1 MNKDE
6 WEQNSYLAGLNAPY
20 VEALYDAYLENPDQV
35 PENWQAYFKGVANG
49 QADISH
55 EAIRESLRERA
66 KHWRHGGNASDATAE
81 GTSGIEALKQAYRR
95 YGHYSACFNPLH
107 AESPALNLHLEP
119 SRYGVDVQTDAA
131 TIEAFHKLYCG
142 TVGYEYA
149 YIDDDEQRQW
159 LESQIETVLPAVE
172 FSKDDQ
178 KRFLSQLIA
187 ADGLEKYLDV
197 KYPGQKRFSIEGN
210 DALVPMLRELTF
222 LSGQANLK
230 ELVLAMAHRG
240 RLNVIL
246 NVMGRGSKA
255 LFDEFDGA
263 HEIDQ
268 TSGDVKYHRGFSSDV
283 KTPAGDVHLSLK
295 FNPSHLEFIGPVA
308 MGSTRARQDSHK
320 SNKDYAM
327 PIVMHG
333 DAAFIGQGVVM
344 EAFSMSQ
351 TPAYGVGGAIHI
363 VTNNQV
369 GFTTSDPRD
378 ARSSH
383 YCSDAGKMISAPVF
397 HVNADDA
404 EAVIKVTRLAFA
416 YRMQF
421 HRDVIIDL
429 VGYRRHGHQEVDE
442 PRATQPGMYSVIK
455 PHTVAAKIYADQL
468 VEKGV
473 IEAEEY
479 DRLRHAYRDTLDAG
493 LETIDVHHSGIESQ
507 HSQMWAP
514 HLEATWRDKSDTRVS
529 LEILKQLGAKLTNIP
544 ESFSLHRNVKN
555 IVESRRKMT
564 SGEQLI
570 DWGYGEMMA
579 YATLLAEGRDVR
591 LTGEDVRRGT
601 FYHRHALHVDQ
612 LTNEKVIPLAHLAK
626 ENQALF
632 SIHDSILSETATMAF
647 EYGYSVA
654 DPNGLV
660 IWEAQFGDFANVA
673 QVIVDQFLSS
683 AWQKWKR
690 LSGLVLLLPHG
701 YEGMGP
707 EHSSAR
713 LERYLQLCAQN
724 NMQVCVPTTP
734 AQMFHLLRRQV
745 IRPLRRPLVVMT
757 PKSLLRHKMAVSTFE
772 DLSDGAFQNVIPDV
786 DKLDASQVTRVI
798 ACSGKVY
805 YELLEMRRELE
816 RHDVAIVRIEQLY
829 PFPYEEV
836 EAILSHYTN
845 IKSLV
850 WCQEE
855 PKNQGAWFWVRDR
868 FAKHLHGVSL
878 NYAGRSASAAPACG
892 YPRLHKQ
899 QQAALLSQAFVDQF
913 EPKNTI
919 QF

>member
-1 MNKDE
+1 MNRDE

-20 VEALYDAYLENPDQV
+20 VEALYDAFLEDPAQV
-35 PENWQAYFKGVANG
+35 PEKWQAYFKGVADG
-49 QADISH
+49 KADMSH

-66 KHWRHGGNASDATAE
+66 KHWRKIGGAVATE
-81 GTSGIEALKQAYRR
+81 GTAGIEALKQAYRR
-95 YGHYSACFNPLH
+95 YGHYSAHINPLD
-107 AESPALNLHLEP
+107 AAAPALDPHLEP
-119 SRYGVDVQTDAA
+119 SRYGVDTQSDSA
-131 TIEAFHKLYCG
+131 TIDAFHKIYCG
-142 TVGYEYA
+142 SIGYEFA

-159 LESQIETVLPAVE
+159 LESQVETVMPSMQ
-172 FSKDDQ
+172 FSADEKQ
-178 KRFLSQLIA
+178 RFLSQLIA

-210 DALVPMLRELTF
+210 DSLVPLLRELTF
-222 LSGQANLK
+222 LAGQSTLK

-240 RLNVIL
+240 RLNVLL
-246 NVMGRGSKA
+246 NVMGRKSKD

-268 TSGDVKYHRGFSSDV
+268 TSGDVKYHRGYSSDV
-283 KTPAGDVHLSLK
+283 KTPIGEVHLSLK

-308 MGSTRARQDSHK
+308 MGSTRARQDNHGCDK
-320 SNKDYAM
+320 NYAM

-344 EAFSMSQ
+344 ESFSMSQ
-351 TPAYGVGGAIHI
+351 TPAYSVGGTVHV

-369 GFTTSDPRD
+369 GFTTSDPHD
-378 ARSSH
+378 ARSSR
-383 YCSDAGKMISAPVF
+383 YCSDAAKMISAPVF
-397 HVNADDA
+397 HVNADDV

-455 PHTVAAKIYADQL
+455 ARPVAAKLYAEQL
-468 VEKGV
+468 VQQGV
-473 IEAEEY
+473 IEATTY
-479 DRLRHAYRDTLDAG
+479 DSLRHAYRDILDAG
-493 LETIDVHHSGIESQ
+493 KETIEAHHEGIES
-507 HSQMWAP
+507 HNSKVWEP
-514 HLEATWRDKSDTRVS
+514 HLGIDWREPGDTTVS
-529 LEILKQLGAKLTNIP
+529 LETLKSLGEKLTAIP
-544 ESFSLHRNVKN
+544 DSFTLHRNVKN
-555 IVESRRKMT
+555 IVDTRRKMT
-564 SGEQLI
+564 AGEQLI

-579 YATLLAEGRDVR
+579 YASLLAQGHDVR

-601 FYHRHALHVDQ
+601 FYHRHARHVDQ
-612 LTNEKVIPLAHLAK
+612 LTNEDVIPLASVADEHHC
-626 ENQALF
+626 LF

-647 EYGYSVA
+647 EYGYAVA
-654 DPNGLV
+654 DPTGLV

-673 QVIVDQFLSS
+673 QVIIDQFLSS

-713 LERYLQLCAQN
+713 LERYLQLCAQE

-734 AQMFHLLRRQV
+734 AQIFHLLRRQV

-757 PKSLLRHKMAVSTFE
+757 PKSLLRHKMAVSTLE
-772 DLSDGAFQNVIPDV
+772 DLSEGGFQAVIPESEE
-786 DKLDASQVTRVI
+786 LDATVITRVI

-805 YELLEMRRELE
+805 YELLEKRRELG
-816 RHDVAIVRIEQLY
+816 RQDVAIIRVEQLY
-829 PFPYEEV
+829 PFPYEEI
-836 EAILSHYTN
+836 EAILGRYPN
-845 IKSLV
+845 LKELV

-868 FAKHLHGVSL
+868 FAKHLQGISL

-892 YPRLHKQ
+892 YPALHKQ
-899 QQAALLSQAFVDQF
+899 QQADLLECAFADAF
-913 EPKNTI
+913 KSKNVI